1 MDESG
6 ISESIFVQ
14 DELSFRHVQRKG
26 FREYSL
32 YMNTKFFAPSRIT
45 VAKDIAKLYEEEK
58 KKLMKVL
65 QPYRTSITTDYLT
78 SIQNIKYMV
87 VTAH

>member
-1 MDESG
+1 
-6 ISESIFVQ
+6 
-14 DELSFRHVQRKG
+14 
-26 FREYSL
+26 
-32 YMNTKFFAPSRIT
+32 MNTKFFAPSRIT